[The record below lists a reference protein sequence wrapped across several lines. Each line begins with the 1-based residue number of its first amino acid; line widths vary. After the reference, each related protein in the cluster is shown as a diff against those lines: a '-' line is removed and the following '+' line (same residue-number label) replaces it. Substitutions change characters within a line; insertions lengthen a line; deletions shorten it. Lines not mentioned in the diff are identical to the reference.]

1 MGRLDDRTALITG
14 AGSGIGAA
22 CAELFSAERA
32 NVFCAD
38 LEAGAAQEVA
48 DRVTE
53 RGGSAAAGSVD
64 VTKRDQCEDLVA
76 SVVDRFGGLDVLVNS
91 AGVTP
96 RKGAVGVG
104 LRAEVGLGDRCE
116 SEGQHVDVSRGVGSD
131 ASRWLWID
139 R

>member
-22 CAELFSAERA
+22 CAELFSAEGA

-38 LEAGAAQEVA
+38 LEADAAQDVA

-64 VTKRDQCEDLVA
+64 VTKRDQCEELVGK
-76 SVVDRFGGLDVLVNS
+76 VVDRFGGLDVLVNS

-96 RKGAVGVG
+96 RKAP
-104 LRAEVGLGDRCE
+104 LEWDFEEKWGLGDRC
-116 SEGQHVDVSRGVGSD
+116 G
-131 ASRWLWID
+131 I
-139 R
+139 